1 MSSTIEFDRYIIKSG
16 AEFRPF
22 YFGFVDLGES
32 NVIDDAGKVSR
43 STRLVQIN
51 DYGSFMG
58 RVIDISQDC
67 EGGMLKVH
75 GRKVKPEG
83 YIAAW
88 RKSVDREALNL
99 AYYLQYA
106 NLDISFYSLVEQLE
120 TRRRK
125 LLESGTSYTRQ
136 LAKGIDDLIIRL
148 CTTDGIVETVEKPRW
163 MSEPVA
169 ITRFMFSLTNQE
181 SLLDLMAKAFSH
193 GVDGRRIW
201 NWNRYDGLSFTA
213 WRRGHEYQ
221 NKLQASNAA

>member
-16 AEFRPF
+16 PESRPF

-43 STRLVQIN
+43 STRLVQVN
-51 DYGSFMG
+51 HYDTFMH
-58 RVIDISQDC
+58 RVIDISTDC
-67 EGGMLKVH
+67 EGGMLKMH

-88 RKSVDREALNL
+88 RKSVDREALAL
-99 AYYLQYA
+99 GCYLQYA
-106 NLDISFYSLVEQLE
+106 NLDISFHSLVKQLE
-120 TRRRK
+120 ARRRK
-125 LLESGTSYTRQ
+125 LLESGTPYMRQ

-148 CTTDGIVETVEKPRW
+148 CTTDGIVETVEQPRW

-169 ITRFMFSLTNQE
+169 ITRFMFSLANQQ

-221 NKLQASNAA
+221 NKLRASNAA